1 MGKLQNIDMCWLFL
15 ALLAKS
21 YDRDELRQE
30 PVCKQG
36 GKEYISVKKG
46 SLCQVSKIISL
57 RVL

>member
-1 MGKLQNIDMCWLFL
+1 MGKLQNLDARWLFL

-21 YDRDELRQE
+21 FDRDELRQE

-36 GKEYISVKKG
+36 EKEYISVKKG